1 MIITLIVLI
10 VITVVAVIYF
20 SSYQE
25 KYDGTKDDDYK
36 PMEKPTIIY
45 EKEDMSQSYQGTLED
60 RNIAALQYEKMK
72 NSLSKHGMENMDNQ
86 MTETFHKMAL
96 KLSTIG
102 TKATPQEVEETLKEN
117 KEKGLPG
124 GWSLEK

>member
-10 VITVVAVIYF
+10 IIAILAVIYF
-20 SSYQE
+20 SSHQDI
-25 KYDGTKDDDYK
+25 YDDKVDDEYK
-36 PMEKPTIIY
+36 PLETPKVKY
-45 EKEDMSQSYQGTLED
+45 ENEDMSQSYQGTLED

-72 NSLSKHGMENMDNQ
+72 NSLKKHGMENMDNQ
-86 MTETFHKMAL
+86 MMDAFHKVAI

-102 TKATPQEVEETLKEN
+102 TNATPQEVEETLKEN

-124 GWSLEK
+124 GWSLK